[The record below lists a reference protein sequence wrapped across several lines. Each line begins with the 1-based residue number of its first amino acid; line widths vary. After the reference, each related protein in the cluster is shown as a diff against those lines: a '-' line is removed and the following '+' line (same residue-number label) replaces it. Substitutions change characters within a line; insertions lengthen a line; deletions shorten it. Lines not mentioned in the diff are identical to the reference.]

1 MRDDPRQEP
10 YAGNP
15 PVRIRAGGHSKEWS
29 LPRHMWP
36 GWTIG
41 KAG

>member
-29 LPRHMWP
+29 LPRRAP
-36 GWTIG
+36 GKTDEE
-41 KAG
+41 

>member
-15 PVRIRAGGHSKEWS
+15 PVRIRAGGHSKGWS
-29 LPRHMWP
+29 LPLHMS
-36 GWTIG
+36 GG
-41 KAG
+41 KRRN

>member
-29 LPRHMWP
+29 LPRHTRL
-36 GWTIG
+36 GWTIE
-41 KAG
+41 KVE